1 MTFFAG
7 RSTGAAVSHGPFTS
21 IPGCFL
27 RFARRTPAEMQR
39 AGEGECRRQNEE
51 CRNSRSRRGSGREG
65 GRKGE
70 IKNAECGSRS
80 RRDSGG
86 VREEMHAT
94 QPYHFLNPRNV
105 GEVKDADGV
114 GEVGAAAFGDVMK
127 ISLKVRGD
135 RIIEARFQ
143 TFGCGTAIAASSVT
157 TELITGRTLEEAKK
171 FSNQEVIAALGGLP
185 PEKVH
190 CSMLAEEA
198 VRAALKNYWQRQ
210 KPAGA

>member
-1 MTFFAG
+1 MDTAY
-7 RSTGAAVSHGPFTS
+7 SQLV
-21 IPGCFL
+21 L
-27 RFARRTPAEMQR
+27 
-39 AGEGECRRQNEE
+39 
-51 CRNSRSRRGSGREG
+51 
-65 GRKGE
+65 
-70 IKNAECGSRS
+70 
-80 RRDSGG
+80 D
-86 VREEMHAT
+86 
-94 QPYHFLNPRNV
+94 HFLNPRNV

-135 RIIEARFQ
+135 RITEARFQ

-157 TELITGRTLEEAKK
+157 TELITGRTLEEAKQ

-210 KPAGA
+210 KL

>member
-1 MTFFAG
+1 MAK
-7 RSTGAAVSHGPFTS
+7 
-21 IPGCFL
+21 L
-27 RFARRTPAEMQR
+27 RCQP
-39 AGEGECRRQNEE
+39 N
-51 CRNSRSRRGSGREG
+51 GSVDT
-65 GRKGE
+65 
-70 IKNAECGSRS
+70 AYSQLVL
-80 RRDSGG
+80 D
-86 VREEMHAT
+86 
-94 QPYHFLNPRNV
+94 HFLNPRNV

-127 ISLKVRGD
+127 ISLKVRGE
-135 RIIEARFQ
+135 RIAEARFQ

-157 TELITGRTLEEAKK
+157 TELITGRTLEEAKQ

-210 KPAGA
+210 KP

>member
-1 MTFFAG
+1 VDTAY
-7 RSTGAAVSHGPFTS
+7 SQLV
-21 IPGCFL
+21 L
-27 RFARRTPAEMQR
+27 
-39 AGEGECRRQNEE
+39 
-51 CRNSRSRRGSGREG
+51 
-65 GRKGE
+65 
-70 IKNAECGSRS
+70 
-80 RRDSGG
+80 D
-86 VREEMHAT
+86 
-94 QPYHFLNPRNV
+94 HFLNPRNV

-127 ISLKVRGD
+127 ISLKVRGE
-135 RIIEARFQ
+135 RIAEARFQ

-171 FSNQEVIAALGGLP
+171 FSNQEVIDALGGLP

>member
-1 MTFFAG
+1 MDTAY
-7 RSTGAAVSHGPFTS
+7 SQLV
-21 IPGCFL
+21 L
-27 RFARRTPAEMQR
+27 
-39 AGEGECRRQNEE
+39 
-51 CRNSRSRRGSGREG
+51 
-65 GRKGE
+65 
-70 IKNAECGSRS
+70 
-80 RRDSGG
+80 D
-86 VREEMHAT
+86 
-94 QPYHFLNPRNV
+94 HFLNPRNV

-135 RIIEARFQ
+135 RIAEARFQ

-157 TELITGRTLEEAKK
+157 TELITGRTLQEAKQ

-210 KPAGA
+210 KP